1 MEVVVRTMEELLTV
15 REQDRPVVASFRDPG
30 GRLIHAHGRVF
41 RLVAESGVGSARMFL
56 ESQALDRFRHTG
68 RVIGARVVS
77 AAEAR
82 ELGLP
87 PSAMCLEHPCLRL
100 RSYPYEWPPEML
112 AEAGQLTLDLAESL
126 LAEGLG
132 LKDATPYNVLFDGAR
147 PVFVDALS
155 VEHRNPWDPIWRP
168 LAQFQRTFLLPLL
181 AQRCGMSLAG
191 SLYSREGLEPADVAL
206 LAGPFRRWFPPF
218 LSLATLPGHL
228 VPSAEKD
235 TPQLYR
241 ERTASSKEQA
251 RFVLQHLFGR
261 LRHQLTKL
269 VQGRQRRSPWVGY
282 QGEHCHYSE
291 PGRDAKREFVA
302 QVLAAQKPGAQV
314 LDVGANEGK
323 FSLQAAAAGCR
334 VTAIDSDPVVAGALW
349 QVASG
354 LREPVLPLV
363 VDLAQPSP
371 AMGWRNSECPSFLQ
385 RARGAFDLVLMLAVI
400 HHLLVTHRIPLE
412 EIVQLAA
419 EMTIRDVVVEYVG
432 PEDPQFRRLCRGREA
447 LHAGFDEQA
456 MESAWLKRFE
466 LMRKGEVPGTERVL
480 YWFRLRP

>member
-1 MEVVVRTMEELLTV
+1 MA
-15 REQDRPVVASFRDPG
+15 ASFRDPG
-30 GRLIHAHGRVF
+30 GRLIQVHGRIF
-41 RLVAESGVGSARMFL
+41 RLVAEGGLASARMFL
-56 ESQALDRFRHTG
+56 ESKALDRFRHTG
-68 RVIGARVVS
+68 RVIAARVVS
-77 AAEAR
+77 TAEAR

-87 PSAMCLEHPCLRL
+87 ECAMYLEHPSLRL
-100 RSYPYEWPPEML
+100 RNYPYEWPAEML
-112 AEAGQLTLDLAESL
+112 AEAGYLTLDLAESL

-132 LKDATPYNVLFDGAR
+132 LKDATPYNILFDGAR

-181 AQRCGMSLAG
+181 AQRCGVSLAG
-191 SLYSREGLEPADVAL
+191 SLLARDGLQPADVAQ
-206 LAGPFRRWFPPF
+206 LAGPIRRWFPPF
-218 LSLATLPGHL
+218 LSLAT
-228 VPSAEKD
+228 VPSQLEPSAVKD
-235 TPQLYR
+235 RPDLYR
-241 ERTASSKEQA
+241 ERSASSKEQA
-251 RFVLQHLFGR
+251 RFVLQHLFRR
-261 LRHQLTKL
+261 LRHQLARVARGK
-269 VQGRQRRSPWVGY
+269 RARSVWAGY
-282 QGEHCHYSE
+282 QTEHCHYPE
-291 PGRDAKREFVA
+291 TGREAKREFVA
-302 QVLAAQKPGAQV
+302 QVLTAQKPGSQV
-314 LDVGANEGK
+314 LDVGANQGEY
-323 FSLQAAAAGCR
+323 SLQAASAGCR
-334 VTAIDSDPVVAGALW
+334 VTAIDSDPVVAGGLW

-354 LREPVLPLV
+354 LREPILPLV

-371 AMGWRNSECPSFLQ
+371 ATGWRNAECPSFLQ

-400 HHLLVTHRIPLE
+400 HHLMVTHRIPLD

-447 LHAGFDEQA
+447 LYSGFDEQA